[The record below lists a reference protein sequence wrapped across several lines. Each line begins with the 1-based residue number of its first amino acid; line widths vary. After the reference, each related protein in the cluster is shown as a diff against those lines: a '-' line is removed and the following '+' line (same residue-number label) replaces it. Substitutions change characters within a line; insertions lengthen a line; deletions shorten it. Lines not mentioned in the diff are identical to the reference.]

1 MCIILYRKKEVDA
14 ATMEIVKEMTEAGSD
29 VDESE
34 NEKKEE
40 AQSNGAKESSDDN
53 LVSQV
58 HAVFSALSLC
68 KTLF

>member
-1 MCIILYRKKEVDA
+1 MIEV
-14 ATMEIVKEMTEAGSD
+14 GLD

-40 AQSNGAKESSDDN
+40 VQSNGVKELLDDN

-58 HAVFSALSLC
+58 YVVFLVLSLC
-68 KTLF
+68 KILF

>member
-1 MCIILYRKKEVDA
+1 
-14 ATMEIVKEMTEAGSD
+14 MEIVKEMTEAGSD

-58 HAVFSALSLC
+58 HSVFSALSLC

>member
-1 MCIILYRKKEVDA
+1 MCIILYRKKEVDVVI
-14 ATMEIVKEMTEAGSD
+14 MEIVKEMIEVGLD

-40 AQSNGAKESSDDN
+40 VQSNGVKELLDDN

-58 HAVFSALSLC
+58 YVVFLV
-68 KTLF
+68 

>member
-1 MCIILYRKKEVDA
+1 MIEV
-14 ATMEIVKEMTEAGSD
+14 GLD

-40 AQSNGAKESSDDN
+40 VQSNGVKELLDDN

-58 HAVFSALSLC
+58 YVVFYVVFLV
-68 KTLF
+68 